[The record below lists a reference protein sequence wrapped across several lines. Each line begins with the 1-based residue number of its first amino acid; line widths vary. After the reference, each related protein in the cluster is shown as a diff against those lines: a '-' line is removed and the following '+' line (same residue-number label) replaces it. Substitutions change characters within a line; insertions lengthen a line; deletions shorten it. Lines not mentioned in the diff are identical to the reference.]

1 MKGARKIL
9 NNPTM
14 TLSRQH
20 YRLQSFRL
28 GSVFFRGF
36 VKCADCWHILVNFM
50 GIGIFFFSFSDCFN
64 VMCGGNKSAISVN
77 FGCVL
82 LL

>member
-1 MKGARKIL
+1 M
-9 NNPTM
+9 
-14 TLSRQH
+14 
-20 YRLQSFRL
+20 
-28 GSVFFRGF
+28 
-36 VKCADCWHILVNFM
+36 KCADFWHILVNFI

-64 VMCGGNKSAISVN
+64 VMCGGKKSEISVN

>member
-1 MKGARKIL
+1 M
-9 NNPTM
+9 
-14 TLSRQH
+14 
-20 YRLQSFRL
+20 
-28 GSVFFRGF
+28 
-36 VKCADCWHILVNFM
+36 KCADCWHILVNFM